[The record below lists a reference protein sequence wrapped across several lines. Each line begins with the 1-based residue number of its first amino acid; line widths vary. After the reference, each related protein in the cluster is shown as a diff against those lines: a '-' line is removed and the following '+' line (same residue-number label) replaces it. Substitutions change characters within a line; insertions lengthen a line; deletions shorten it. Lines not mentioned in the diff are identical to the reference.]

1 MSPFIISHIGRNYA
15 NLFHATNLTKCV
27 WIGTNC
33 ILSKDI
39 MCTFDA
45 HFKAKT
51 FLGVTTI
58 ICQTFLFS
66 ATMIATS
73 KFGFIVMSKLIAT
86 LFESKEMLTSFLKLV
101 DVVSQDELVDKWI
114 VKTTFVSPLQT
125 TIVRLQELYTRSTI
139 DCVMITP
146 NWSY

>member
-1 MSPFIISHIGRNYA
+1 
-15 NLFHATNLTKCV
+15 
-27 WIGTNC
+27 
-33 ILSKDI
+33 

-101 DVVSQDELVDKWI
+101 DVVSQDELVDK
-114 VKTTFVSPLQT
+114 
-125 TIVRLQELYTRSTI
+125 
-139 DCVMITP
+139 
-146 NWSY
+146 